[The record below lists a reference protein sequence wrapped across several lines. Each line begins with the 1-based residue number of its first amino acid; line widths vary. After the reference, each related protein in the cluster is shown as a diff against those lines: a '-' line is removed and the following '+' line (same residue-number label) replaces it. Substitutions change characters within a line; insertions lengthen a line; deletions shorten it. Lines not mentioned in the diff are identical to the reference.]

1 MVGHRPIQWDDG
13 LMRMN
18 THLASGG
25 AEPTMEAQVQ
35 QAGIAAAASRPL
47 GPGRTVW
54 LASYPKSGNT
64 WMRAIVTALSTH
76 KHLFGVNQL
85 GSGAQPNYV
94 GATLPV
100 WGIDPRWLN
109 RDEIDVVRDALVRRW
124 GGVGQADPDARG
136 QGEVP
141 ADEPAAAAAEPLGTT
156 AAEAGAPEPPAAGA
170 DALPQPPFLR
180 KTHEVYRPGEPGRE
194 PFPIE
199 ATRAAILIVRDP
211 RDVACSYAPFFG
223 LELDAAVDAIGRE
236 SGAEAKASPAQAQ
249 TAQPWG
255 SWSSHA
261 QSWLAESVPFPVH
274 LVRYEDLK
282 ADAAATLVPVFAAIG
297 LECTDEQL
305 QAALEQTRFER
316 LKNSETERGFRE
328 TSPKTREFFRK
339 GKAGG
344 WREELTDSQVSAI
357 EADHAETMAALGY
370 ALTTDAAT
378 REPLWEVRES
388 RRRQERSHWL
398 HLPDVLG
405 IEVRAGEVP
414 EELPGAKRPRKWIQV
429 ADDEILV
436 RFSGGAGLLARGG
449 KEVIVQWP
457 EEALESNDDPSWIV
471 QGWGVTLA
479 MLQRGDLSLHAATLR
494 IGEEIVAIAGNRGAG
509 KSTTSMA
516 LRQRGHQ
523 LLIDDVTLIEFRDGE
538 AWTTPFSRNVHLLP
552 DAAAAVGLDFDA
564 MRLLAGGRTKVG
576 FRAEDPP
583 ETPHRIDRIVVLA
596 PSVDATEVTVTEQ
609 RGADRLSALVAHT
622 RRDGIAPLV
631 LGQDRYFALLAQ
643 LAGAVPVHVVSRPK
657 EQWTLERVLEEIEAL
672 CGVRR

>member
-1 MVGHRPIQWDDG
+1 MVGLRELPSEGQRMRRHTQRP
-13 LMRMN
+13 
-18 THLASGG
+18 SGA

-35 QAGIAAAASRPL
+35 QAGIAAAAARPP

-76 KHLFGVNQL
+76 RHLFGVNQL

-94 GATLPV
+94 GAALPV
-100 WGIDPRWLN
+100 WGIDPRWLD
-109 RDEIDVVRDALVRRW
+109 RAEIEVVRDALVRRW
-124 GGVGQADPDARG
+124 GSAGQAEEQEVLEIPAEG
-136 QGEVP
+136 QPALPAEP
-141 ADEPAAAAAEPLGTT
+141 PETSADESLEAT
-156 AAEAGAPEPPAAGA
+156 AADTGHASPV
-170 DALPQPPFLR
+170 PFLR
-180 KTHEVYRPGEPGRE
+180 KTHEVYRPGAPGRE
-194 PFPIE
+194 PFPVE

-274 LVRYEDLK
+274 LVRYEDLR
-282 ADAAATLVPVFAAIG
+282 ADAAATLSPVFAAIG

-316 LKNSETERGFRE
+316 LKTSEAERGFRE

-339 GKAGG
+339 GQAGG
-344 WREELTDSQVSAI
+344 WREELTDEQVAAL
-357 EADHAETMAALGY
+357 EADHAETMTALGY
-370 ALTTDAAT
+370 ELTTDAAT
-378 REPLWEVRES
+378 REALREVRES
-388 RRRQERSHWL
+388 RRRQERYHWMY
-398 HLPDVLG
+398 LPDVLG

-436 RFSGGAGLLARGG
+436 RFSDGAGLLARGG

-457 EEALESNDDPSWIV
+457 EEALESDDDPSWIV

-494 IGEEIVAIAGNRGAG
+494 VGEEVVAIAGNRGAG

-596 PSVDATEVTVTEQ
+596 PSEEATAVTVTEQ

-631 LGQDRYFALLAQ
+631 LGQNRYFALLAQ
-643 LAGAVPVHVVSRPK
+643 LAGAAPVHVVNRPK
-657 EQWTLERVLEEIEAL
+657 QDWTLENVLDEIEGL
-672 CGVRR
+672 SGVRR

>member
-1 MVGHRPIQWDDG
+1 
-13 LMRMN
+13 
-18 THLASGG
+18 
-25 AEPTMEAQVQ
+25 MEADAQPPTSHSG
-35 QAGIAAAASRPL
+35 AGDHEAVVEASLIDSRATAAAARPL

-64 WMRAIVTALSTH
+64 WMRAIVTALGTH

-85 GSGAQPNYV
+85 GSGAQPNHV
-94 GATLPV
+94 GGALPL
-100 WGIDPRWLN
+100 WGMDARWLD
-109 RDEIDVVRDALVRRW
+109 RSEVDAVRDTLIRRW
-124 GGVGQADPDARG
+124 GAPGGVDGQTPDEVKVSAVGDTADASTSAG
-136 QGEVP
+136 
-141 ADEPAAAAAEPLGTT
+141 DETRVDEAAPAAEP
-156 AAEAGAPEPPAAGA
+156 APPI
-170 DALPQPPFLR
+170 LR
-180 KTHEVYRPGEPGRE
+180 KTHEIYRPGEPGRE
-194 PFPIE
+194 PFPTE

-223 LELDAAVDAIGRE
+223 LELDEAVDALGRE
-236 SGAEAKASPAQAQ
+236 SGAAAKASPAQMQ

-261 QSWLAESVPFPVH
+261 ASWLAETVPFPVH

-282 ADAAATLVPVFAAIG
+282 SDAAATLAPVFAAIG

-305 QAALEQTRFER
+305 EAALEQTRFER
-316 LKNSETERGFRE
+316 LRASEAERGFRE

-344 WREELTDSQVSAI
+344 WREELSETQVEAV
-357 EADHAETMAALGY
+357 EADHAEMMGALGY
-370 ALTTDAAT
+370 ELTSDLASRKAT
-378 REPLWEVRES
+378 REVRES
-388 RRRQERSHWL
+388 RRRQERNSWL
-398 HLPDVLG
+398 HLPESLG
-405 IEVRAGEVP
+405 IEVRAGVVP
-414 EELPGAKRPRKWIQV
+414 EELPDAARPRKWIHV
-429 ADDEILV
+429 GADEILV
-436 RFSGGAGLLARGG
+436 RFNGGAGLLVRGG
-449 KEVIVQWP
+449 KEAIVDWP
-457 EEALESNDDPSWIV
+457 EPAEGSDDDPSWIV
-471 QGWGVTLA
+471 QGWAVTLA

-494 IGEEIVAIAGNRGAG
+494 IGDEIVAVAGNRGAG

-516 LRQRGHQ
+516 LRKRGHQ
-523 LLIDDVTLIEFRDGE
+523 LLIDDVTLIEFHDEE

-564 MRLLAGGRTKVG
+564 MRLLAGGRAKVG

-596 PSVDATEVTVTEQ
+596 PSVEAAEVTITEQ

-631 LGQDRYFALLAQ
+631 LGQDRYFALLTR
-643 LAGAVPVHVVSRPK
+643 LAGAVPVHVVSRPA
-657 EQWTLERVLEEIEAL
+657 EQWTLEVLLDEIEAL